1 MSVVKELRE
10 KGSSEDRD
18 TVKKLRKTQTNLRLM
33 QSELVVEEAVRDRS
47 MKVQHYLSLSI
58 LVHSHWYLFTQWSM
72 MKHLMTF

>member
-47 MKVQHYLSLSI
+47 MKVQRFYYFLQGIFECKASPC
-58 LVHSHWYLFTQWSM
+58 SH
-72 MKHLMTF
+72 